1 MPVPE
6 APVFTGAS
14 ITQHAGPT
22 LFIADAANAVERSL
36 LETCLERHLAGAAPG
51 GAVDRI
57 FLDLPSGDGASAA
70 SALLPKLTAP
80 DIALPDNTLLVPIR
94 IAWTM
99 PVSQKGRDGGGREP
113 VSLRQLAFGDPRR
126 PGRLRARRIL
136 REDPGRAHCM
146 AGAPATLGELKTRF
160 AARQQGSADRQ
171 PEEFAAFVAR
181 QASLALEI
189 AEWGL
194 IGRRYK
200 VPRFIA
206 ESLRNSPKF
215 RAAVQDL
222 ARVSGRPVEQ
232 LEREA
237 DGYMKELIAVPN
249 ALFIDLRARF
259 DNFILSLGY
268 DKDVVCRQQDLE
280 RVREIVQTRPAMLLF
295 THKTYIDSVA
305 LTAKLFEND
314 FPMLHIFAGANLG
327 FAGLGL
333 LMRRSGGIFI
343 RRSFQ
348 DKPLYKIVL
357 RHYIGYL
364 MEKRFPMTW
373 AFEGTRS
380 RTGKL
385 MPPRYGL
392 LKYVLEAA
400 HATDARDIH
409 VIPVTVSYDLM
420 RDVEEYASEQ
430 TGRVKQPES
439 LKWFIGYVS
448 SLRQPMGRMYLD
460 FGEPVVLPAAP
471 DPSDSLA
478 LSKIAFEVA
487 VQANRVTPITLPAIG
502 CMVLLGAAPRAL
514 TLRELQGE
522 ILRLVRWAHERGIRL
537 TSDFSPERLGQVR
550 DLANAMVGM
559 GLLIR
564 YDEGSDTVFGLDPAR
579 HPMAGY
585 YRNTI
590 IHHFV
595 NKAILEMA
603 LLAAAA
609 HSERVHADL
618 APVDLPGA
626 FWAETE
632 RLRDYFKFE
641 FFYPGRAEFRNELE
655 EELRRVDPDWNGRLQ
670 RGAAEALA
678 LLAGMRPL
686 VAHATLLHFVEAYT
700 VVFDLLAR
708 LDPSTAL
715 EENDCVGRALKEG
728 KQLYLQRRI
737 TSEASIGKIL
747 FGNGYKLATN
757 LGLTRATTDGPA
769 TGAPDGGDPRAAL
782 LRDFKELSRRLERIR
797 LMALSEDLDRRPRMN
812 RVGNHATT

>member
-1 MPVPE
+1 MAVPE
-6 APVFTGAS
+6 TPAFTGAS
-14 ITQHAGPT
+14 FAGHAGPI
-22 LFIADAANAVERSL
+22 LFIADAGNRLERAL
-36 LETCLERHLAGAAPG
+36 LDACLETQCAAVGAGSWARVFLNLSGAGDAPDAAPLQ
-51 GAVDRI
+51 AR
-57 FLDLPSGDGASAA
+57 LA
-70 SALLPKLTAP
+70 AP
-80 DIALPDNTLLVPIR
+80 DDTLLAPLRV
-94 IAWTM
+94 AWTV
-99 PVSQKGRDGGGREP
+99 PVDASGEAGQSAGQSADPSANPSAGREP
-113 VSLRQLAFGDPRR
+113 VSLRHLAFGDPRR
-126 PGRLRARRIL
+126 PGLLRGKRIL
-136 REDPGRAHCM
+136 RRDPSRAHCL
-146 AGAPATLGELKTRF
+146 AGVPATLGELKRRF
-160 AARQQGSADRQ
+160 AEQHGTAAAAQ
-171 PEEFAAFVAR
+171 PQAFAGFVAR
-181 QASLALEI
+181 QAALALEI

-200 VPRFIA
+200 VPRFVA
-206 ESLRNSPKF
+206 ESLRDSPRF
-215 RAAVQDL
+215 QAALQRFAD
-222 ARVSGRPVEQ
+222 ASGRPLDTV
-232 LEREA
+232 LREA
-237 DGYMKELIAVPN
+237 DGYMTELIAVPN
-249 ALFIDLRARF
+249 ALFVDLRARF

-268 DKDVVCRQQDLE
+268 DRNVVCRPEDLD
-280 RVREIVQTRPAMLLF
+280 RVREIVQNRPAMLLW

-305 LTAKLFEND
+305 LTAKMFEHD
-314 FPMLHIFAGANLG
+314 FPMLHIFAGANMG

-348 DKPLYKIVL
+348 DKPLYKLVL

-400 HATDARDIH
+400 QATDARDIH

-420 RDVEEYASEQ
+420 RDVDEYASEQ
-430 TGRVKQPES
+430 VGRVKQPES
-439 LKWFIGYVS
+439 FKWFVGYLS

-471 DPSDSLA
+471 DPEDSLA

-522 ILRLVRWAHERGIRL
+522 IIRLVSWAHDRGIRL

-550 DLANAMVGM
+550 ALANAMVGM

-564 YDEGSDTVFGLDPAR
+564 YDEGSDTVFGIDPAS

-590 IHHFV
+590 VHHFV
-595 NKAILEMA
+595 NKAILELA
-603 LLAAAA
+603 LLG
-609 HSERVHADL
+609 VGQ
-618 APVDLPGA
+618 APGENLPDQTEA
-626 FWAETE
+626 LLWVETE
-632 RLRDYFKFE
+632 RLRDLFKFE
-641 FFYPGRAEFRNELE
+641 FFYPEKSEFRVELE
-655 EELRRVDPDWNGRLQ
+655 RELQRVDPAWRERLAQ
-670 RGAAEALA
+670 GDVPGLLVAL
-678 LLAGMRPL
+678 RPL
-686 VAHATLLHFVEAYT
+686 VAHASLLPYVEAYS

-708 LDPSTAL
+708 LASDETLTES
-715 EENDCVGRALKEG
+715 DCVSRALKQG
-728 KQLYLQRRI
+728 HQAYLQRRI

-747 FGNGYKLATN
+747 FANGYRLADN
-757 LGLTRATTDGPA
+757 LGLTQPE
-769 TGAPDGGDPRAAL
+769 PQGGDLGDRRAAL
-782 LRDFKELSRRLERIR
+782 LREFKELARRLDRVR
-797 LMALSEDLDRRPRMN
+797 LMALSEDLDRRRPRKAE
-812 RVGNHATT
+812 RYATT